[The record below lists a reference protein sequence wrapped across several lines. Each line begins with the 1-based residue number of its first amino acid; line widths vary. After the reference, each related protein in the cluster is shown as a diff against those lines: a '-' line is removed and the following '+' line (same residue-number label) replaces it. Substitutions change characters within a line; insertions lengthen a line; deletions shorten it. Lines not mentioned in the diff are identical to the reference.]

1 MNLRSLAV
9 AQQMHY
15 ISGMKTAVIPQ
26 VRVEPELRA
35 ELDAVLAA
43 DETLSDF
50 VEGAVRR
57 AVEHR
62 RIQTEFHARGQASF
76 EHYQRTGI
84 SHPAKEVFDGLQ
96 AKLDARRK
104 QLLG

>member
-1 MNLRSLAV
+1 
-9 AQQMHY
+9 
-15 ISGMKTAVIPQ
+15 MKTAVIPQ

-35 ELDAVLAA
+35 QLDSVLTEN
-43 DETLSDF
+43 ETLSDF
-50 VEGAVRR
+50 VETAVRR

-62 RIQTEFHARGQASF
+62 RVQTEFHARGQAAF

-84 SHPAKEVFDGLQ
+84 SHTAEAVFDPFQ

-104 QLLG
+104 QILG

>member
-1 MNLRSLAV
+1 
-9 AQQMHY
+9 
-15 ISGMKTAVIPQ
+15 MKTSVIPQ

-35 ELDAVLAA
+35 ELDSVLGE
-43 DETLSDF
+43 DETISDF

-62 RIQTEFHARGQASF
+62 RIQTEFRARGQAAF

-84 SHPAKEVFDGLQ
+84 SHPAKEVFNGLQ

>member
-1 MNLRSLAV
+1 MN
-9 AQQMHY
+9 
-15 ISGMKTAVIPQ
+15 TAVVTQ

-35 ELDAVLAA
+35 ELDAVLTE

-50 VEGAVRR
+50 VETAVRR

-62 RIQTEFHARGQASF
+62 RVQTAFHARGQAAF
-76 EHYQRTGI
+76 EHHQRTGI
-84 SHPAKEVFDGLQ
+84 AQNAKDVFDSLQ

-104 QLLG
+104 QVLG